1 MPERP
6 PEMIWK
12 ARPVSNRPVRGVLV
26 VALILIFSIAVG
38 IWMRSRYW
46 GIFGFLVLFLSLE
59 SFFFATTYRLGEDGV
74 EVRKRFSKSLRGWDT
89 FRTVYVDRRGATL
102 SPYEGRAF
110 MEPYRASR
118 ILFAGNRDLVMDF
131 IRSRIGPEVR
141 IVETS

>member
-1 MPERP
+1 M
-6 PEMIWK
+6 
-12 ARPVSNRPVRGVLV
+12 
-26 VALILIFSIAVG
+26 
-38 IWMRSRYW
+38 
-46 GIFGFLVLFLSLE
+46 
-59 SFFFATTYRLGEDGV
+59 